1 MVKLAPSILSANFA
15 NLEDD
20 IRRVKAAGADW
31 LHIDIM
37 DGHFVPNLTIG
48 PAVVADLKRCCNMFF
63 DVHLMIENPERYID
77 PFVDAGADLLTF
89 HVEATRHCHRL
100 ARAVKEKGV
109 KVGAAL
115 NPSTSLSALDY
126 LWTDVDLVLI
136 MSVNPG
142 FGGQE
147 FIPAMLEKVA
157 AAAARAR
164 GLDIPLEIQV
174 DGGVTL
180 QNFSSLVA
188 AGATVIV
195 AGSAVFGQ
203 ADVGAAIN
211 AFKQIPTSGRSI

>member
-1 MVKLAPSILSANFA
+1 
-15 NLEDD
+15 
-20 IRRVKAAGADW
+20 
-31 LHIDIM
+31 
-37 DGHFVPNLTIG
+37 LTIG

-89 HVEATRHCHRL
+89 HVEATPHCHRL
-100 ARAVKEKGV
+100 AQTVKEKGI

-115 NPSTSLSALDY
+115 NPSTSLSVLDY
-126 LWTDVDLVLI
+126 LWTEVDLVLI

-174 DGGVTL
+174 DGGVTP
-180 QNFSSLVA
+180 QNFSSLVD

-203 ADVGAAIN
+203 ADLGAAIN